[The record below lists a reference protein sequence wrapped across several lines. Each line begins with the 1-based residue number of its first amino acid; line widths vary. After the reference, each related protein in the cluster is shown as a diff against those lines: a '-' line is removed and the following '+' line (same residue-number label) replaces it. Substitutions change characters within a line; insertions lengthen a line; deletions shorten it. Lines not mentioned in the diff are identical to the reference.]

1 MTTRDPRPDRPT
13 PLSTGLSVEA
23 RIRREQLRI
32 VERTSLPGLV
42 GASLGGV
49 ALLALAFQPGYESAR
64 MALLGICVCI
74 AIMSALWGGTIR
86 ACRRDDLVPAL
97 LFQLIANQMGTI
109 LFFVFIDRG
118 AVLAVF
124 TSMVPVISG
133 AMVFDD
139 RTQRRVTAIG
149 ITVLIGA
156 AAVAE
161 VRIVEP
167 LVLPNVILYASVAVT
182 IVLGLWTPISSLRL
196 FNQHLASSRSDAMRN
211 EKLACDERDRADA
224 QSRDLENVSAELR
237 ELMYVVSHDLR
248 APLINIDGF
257 SHLLKEVLE
266 GFDENVR
273 QLDPDDPTAKSWAEA
288 QDEVNESLH
297 FISSGTKKMDAL
309 IKGLLELSRIDRGP
323 IQNENVP
330 LPELV
335 NELVGAMQHQIRERD
350 VTLEVGPLPEISG
363 ERLRI
368 SQVFGNLIDNAVK
381 YMPEREPRMIS
392 VSCDERDKE
401 FVFSVCDTGLGIDV
415 AGRDKIFRLFQRLT
429 APNAAAGEG
438 IGLAAVKKIIERHGG
453 HIWVED
459 GANGVGANFR
469 FTWPRHP
476 RIEGDQAVEE
486 SVAA

>member
-1 MTTRDPRPDRPT
+1 M
-13 PLSTGLSVEA
+13 
-23 RIRREQLRI
+23 
-32 VERTSLPGLV
+32 PGLV
-42 GASLGGV
+42 FASLGGV
-49 ALLALAFQPGYESAR
+49 ALLVLAFQPGYESSR

-74 AIMSALWGGTIR
+74 AFMSALWGATIR

-109 LFFVFIDRG
+109 LFFVFVDRG
-118 AVLAVF
+118 AILAVF

-156 AAVAE
+156 AIVAE
-161 VRIVEP
+161 MRLVEP
-167 LVLPNVILYASVAVT
+167 LVLPNIILYSAVTVT
-182 IVLGLWTPISSLRL
+182 IVLGLRTPISSLRL

-211 EKLACDERDRADA
+211 EQLACDERDRADA
-224 QSRDLENVSAELR
+224 QSRNLENVSAELR

-273 QLDPDDPTAKSWAEA
+273 RLDPDDPTAKSWAEA

-323 IQNENVP
+323 IQNENVS
-330 LPELV
+330 LPGLV
-335 NELVGAMQHQIRERD
+335 NEVVGAMQHQIRERD
-350 VTLEVGPLPEISG
+350 VTMEVGPLPEILG
-363 ERLRI
+363 ERLRV

-392 VSCDERDKE
+392 VSCDEGDKE

-415 AGRDKIFRLFQRLT
+415 AGREKIFRLFQRLT

-453 HIWVED
+453 RIWVED
-459 GANGVGANFR
+459 GPNGVGANFR
-469 FTWPRHP
+469 FTWPRRP
-476 RIEGDQAVEE
+476 RIAGDEPVEE